1 MTALIVTIAVLLLIC
16 IRVPIAFALLLP
28 SLGYLTFASSVPTS
42 VAIERMVS
50 SLNGF
55 ALLAVPLFIL
65 VGNVANNTGLAS
77 KIFDV
82 AHSFVGRFRGGLG
95 YVNVFSSLGFS
106 WMSGTVVS
114 DVAVMGSMM
123 APQMKKRGYKD
134 EFIAGITSAGSLI
147 APVMPPS
154 VPAIIFGVTSGVSIG
169 ALFIAGVIPALIV
182 VLALCLSV
190 WVYAR
195 KRDDLR
201 QEAPPAKTIL
211 MSAVKAL
218 PVAFAPVIVLGGI
231 LGGIFTPTEAA
242 AVTVAYLVVI
252 SAVFYRSLT
261 LSAVRGAL
269 LATAKTTGSVML
281 LVAGATLYG
290 WVLTVERVPQALG
303 GLILGL
309 TDNPIVFMLATIVLL
324 LIIGC
329 FMDTTAAILILT
341 PVLLPIA
348 TSLDI
353 DPVHFGILLI
363 FTLLIGLMT
372 PPVGLVLYVLE
383 SVTELRMPAILRGT
397 IPYVLIYIGIALLI
411 MLVPALTTW
420 LPSFMNN

>member
-1 MTALIVTIAVLLLIC
+1 MTALLVTIAVLALIC
-16 IRVPIAFALLLP
+16 LRTPIAYALILP
-28 SLGYLTFASSVPTS
+28 SLGYLAFASSVPMS
-42 VAIERMVS
+42 VAVERMVS

-65 VGNVANNTGLAS
+65 VGNVANNTGLAA

-82 AHSFVGRFRGGLG
+82 AQAFVGRFRGGLG

-106 WMSGTVVS
+106 WMSGTAVS

-123 APQMKKRGYKD
+123 TPQMQKRGYKD
-134 EFIAGITSAGSLI
+134 EFIAGLTNAGSLI
-147 APVMPPS
+147 APIMPPS

-169 ALFIAGVIPALIV
+169 ALFAAGVIPALIV
-182 VLALCLSV
+182 VVVLCITV
-190 WVYAR
+190 WFYAR

-201 QEAPPAKTIL
+201 QAAPPREVLLKA
-211 MSAVKAL
+211 AVGAL
-218 PVAFAPVIVLGGI
+218 PVAFAPVIVLGAI
-231 LGGIFTPTEAA
+231 LGGFFTPTEAA
-242 AVTVAYLVVI
+242 AVTVAYLLVI
-252 SAVFYRSLT
+252 SAVFYRTLT
-261 LSAVRGAL
+261 IRAIRGAL
-269 LATAKTTGSVML
+269 MSTVKTTGSVMI

-303 GLILGL
+303 ELILGL
-309 TDNPIVFMLATIVLL
+309 TDNPLLFMVAVIVLM

-348 TSLDI
+348 TTMGI
-353 DPVHFGILLI
+353 DPVHFGILMI

-383 SVTELRMPAILRGT
+383 SVTTLKMPVILRGT
-397 IPYVLIYIGIALLI
+397 LPYVAIYIGIAFLI
-411 MLVPALTTW
+411 MLIPGITTW
-420 LPSFMNN
+420 LPSILAK

>member
-106 WMSGTVVS
+106 WMSGTAVS

-411 MLVPALTTW
+411 MFVPALTTW